1 MNFNLPIAEKIVVKY
16 LESVE
21 HPISQL
27 LLNSIR
33 NADAVLIEITPKF
46 FATWDDGK
54 AGSKENK

>member
-21 HPISQL
+21 HPISQR

-33 NADAVLIEITPKF
+33 NADAVPNRNHT
-46 FATWDDGK
+46 
-54 AGSKENK
+54 